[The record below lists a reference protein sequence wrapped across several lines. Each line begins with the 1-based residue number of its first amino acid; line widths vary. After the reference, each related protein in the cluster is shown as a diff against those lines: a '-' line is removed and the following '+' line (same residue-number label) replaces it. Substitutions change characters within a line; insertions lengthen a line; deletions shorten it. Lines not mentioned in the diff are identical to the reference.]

1 MISEPYILE
10 WRRQFP
16 WTTMRFVEQ
25 DLLISRCVV
34 AIYSDPFLASR
45 LAWRGGTALY
55 KLYVKPQPRYSED
68 IDLVLINPEP
78 MGPILDRLRDVLAFI
93 PDQQAKG
100 KRYNHVMKLRYDSE
114 IETMPCRIK
123 VEINCNE
130 HFTEL
135 GFDKVPFAVESSWFS
150 GSCEVTAYRFE
161 EMLGTKFN
169 AVYGRKKTRDLFDM
183 DYVLKHSKPNIDEV
197 LRCWRRYKAEL
208 GEELPSWREYVLNV
222 ESKLADVEYCR
233 GMTALLRPDIAFDP
247 IEAWANIKANV
258 VDRLMTDRDRTEQR
272 KNLIYQV
279 VRNVPDY
286 GTVCAKGEN
295 EHENQ
300 SR

>member
-1 MISEPYILE
+1 MIPEPYILE

-16 WTTMRFVEQ
+16 WVAMQFVEQ

-34 AIYSDPFLASR
+34 AIYSDPFLAPR

-78 MGPILDRLRDVLAFI
+78 MGPILDRLREVLSFV
-93 PDQQAKG
+93 PDKQAKG
-100 KRYNHVMKLRYDSE
+100 KRYNHVMKLRFVSE
-114 IETMPCRIK
+114 VEAMPCRIK

-135 GFDKVPFAVESSWFS
+135 GFAKVPFVVESSWFS
-150 GSCEVTAYRFE
+150 GTCEVTAYRFE

-183 DYVLKHSKPNIDEV
+183 DYVLKHSEPDVEQV
-197 LRCWRRYKAEL
+197 LRCWRRYKSEY
-208 GEELPSWREYVLNV
+208 GEDLPSWKEYVANV
-222 ESKLADVEYCR
+222 AEKLSDTEYR
-233 GMTALLRPDIAFDP
+233 LGMTALLRPGVVFDP
-247 IEAWANIKANV
+247 IEAWANMKSRI
-258 VDRLMTDRDRTEQR
+258 VDRLMTDRDRAE
-272 KNLIYQV
+272 
-279 VRNVPDY
+279 
-286 GTVCAKGEN
+286 CMGEALRG
-295 EHENQ
+295 Q
-300 SR
+300 AV

>member
-1 MISEPYILE
+1 MY
-10 WRRQFP
+10 
-16 WTTMRFVEQ
+16 
-25 DLLISRCVV
+25 
-34 AIYSDPFLASR
+34 
-45 LAWRGGTALY
+45 
-55 KLYVKPQPRYSED
+55 
-68 IDLVLINPEP
+68 
-78 MGPILDRLRDVLAFI
+78 
-93 PDQQAKG
+93 
-100 KRYNHVMKLRYDSE
+100 
-114 IETMPCRIK
+114 CRIK

-258 VDRLMTDRDRTEQR
+258 VDRLMTDRDRTEQS
-272 KNLIYQV
+272 KK
-279 VRNVPDY
+279 PDIS
-286 GTVCAKGEN
+286 
-295 EHENQ
+295 
-300 SR
+300 SRP

>member
-10 WRRQFP
+10 WRQQFP
-16 WTTMRFVEQ
+16 WTAMQYVEQ
-25 DLLISRCVV
+25 DLLISRCIV

-78 MGPILDRLRDVLAFI
+78 MGPILDRLREVLSFV

-100 KRYNHVMKLRYDSE
+100 KRYNHVMKLRYLSE
-114 IETMPCRIK
+114 IESIPCRIK

-135 GFDKVPFAVESSWFS
+135 GFHKVPFAVESSWFS
-150 GSCEVTAYRFE
+150 GSCDVTAYQFD

-183 DYVLKHSKPNIDEV
+183 DYVFKHAQPDVEKV

-208 GEELPSWREYVLNV
+208 GEELPSWKEYVSNV
-222 ESKLADVEYCR
+222 EAKLADPSYR
-233 GMTALLRPDIAFDP
+233 IGMTALLRPDVEFDP
-247 IEAWANIKANV
+247 VMAWANIKPKI
-258 VDRLMTDRDRTEQR
+258 VDRLMTDRDRAELDKKPNR
-272 KNLIYQV
+272 
-279 VRNVPDY
+279 
-286 GTVCAKGEN
+286 
-295 EHENQ
+295 
-300 SR
+300 

>member
-10 WRRQFP
+10 WRQQFP
-16 WTTMRFVEQ
+16 WTAMQYVEQ
-25 DLLISRCVV
+25 DLLISRCIV

-78 MGPILDRLRDVLAFI
+78 MGPILDRLREVLSFV

-100 KRYNHVMKLRYDSE
+100 KRYNHVMKLRYLSE
-114 IETMPCRIK
+114 IESIPCRIK

-135 GFDKVPFAVESSWFS
+135 GFHKVPFAVESSWFS
-150 GSCEVTAYRFE
+150 GSCDVTAYQFD

-183 DYVLKHSKPNIDEV
+183 DYVFKHAQPDVEKV

-208 GEELPSWREYVLNV
+208 GEELPSWKEYVSNV
-222 ESKLADVEYCR
+222 EAKLADPSYR
-233 GMTALLRPDIAFDP
+233 IGMTALLRPDVEFDP
-247 IEAWANIKANV
+247 VMAWANIKPKI
-258 VDRLMTDRDRTEQR
+258 VDRLMTDRDRAELD
-272 KNLIYQV
+272 KK
-279 VRNVPDY
+279 P
-286 GTVCAKGEN
+286 
-295 EHENQ
+295 

>member
-1 MISEPYILE
+1 MIDRKYLLE
-10 WRRQFP
+10 WAHLFP
-16 WTTMRFVEQ
+16 WSHDEFVEQ
-25 DLLISRCVV
+25 DLLISRAVV

-68 IDLVLINPEP
+68 IDLVLINSEP
-78 MGPILDRLRDVLAFI
+78 MGPILDRLREVLSFV
-93 PDQQAKG
+93 PDRQAKG
-100 KRYNHVMKLRYDSE
+100 KRYSHVMKLRYLSE
-114 IETMPCRIK
+114 NETPIAMRIK

-135 GFDKVPFAVESSWFS
+135 GFHKVPFSVESSWFS

-183 DYVLKHSKPNIDEV
+183 DYVFKHAEPDVEKV

-208 GEELPSWREYVLNV
+208 GEELPSWKEYVTNV
-222 ESKLADVEYCR
+222 EAKLADPSYR
-233 GMTALLRPDIAFDP
+233 IGMTALLRPDVEFDP
-247 IEAWANIKANV
+247 VLAWANVKPKI
-258 VDRLMTDRDRTEQR
+258 VDRLMTDRDRAEQ
-272 KNLIYQV
+272 
-279 VRNVPDY
+279 
-286 GTVCAKGEN
+286 AKLPGSFSKRIVE
-295 EHENQ
+295 
-300 SR
+300 

>member
-1 MISEPYILE
+1 MIAEPYILE
-10 WRRQFP
+10 WRQQFP
-16 WTTMRFVEQ
+16 WTAMQHVEQ
-25 DLLISRCVV
+25 DLLISRSIV

-78 MGPILDRLRDVLAFI
+78 MGPILDRLREVLSFV

-100 KRYNHVMKLRYDSE
+100 KRYNHVMKLRYLSE
-114 IETMPCRIK
+114 IESIPCRIK

-135 GFDKVPFAVESSWFS
+135 GFHKVPFAVESSWFS
-150 GSCEVTAYRFE
+150 GSCDVTAYQFD

-183 DYVLKHSKPNIDEV
+183 DYVFKHAQPDVEKV

-208 GEELPSWREYVLNV
+208 GEDLPSWKEYVSNV
-222 ESKLADVEYCR
+222 EDKLADPSYR
-233 GMTALLRPDIAFDP
+233 IGMTALLRPDVEFDP
-247 IEAWANIKANV
+247 VTAWANIKPKI
-258 VDRLMTDRDRTEQR
+258 VDRLMTDRDRAELDKKPNR
-272 KNLIYQV
+272 
-279 VRNVPDY
+279 
-286 GTVCAKGEN
+286 
-295 EHENQ
+295 
-300 SR
+300 

>member
-1 MISEPYILE
+1 MIPEPYILD

-16 WTTMRFVEQ
+16 WTALQFVEQ
-25 DLLISRCVV
+25 DLLISRAVV

-78 MGPILDRLRDVLAFI
+78 MGPILDRLRNVLSFI

-100 KRYNHVMKLRYDSE
+100 KRYNHVMKLRYLSE
-114 IETMPCRIK
+114 IETIPCRIK

-135 GFDKVPFAVESSWFS
+135 GFDKVPFSVESSWFS
-150 GSCEVTAYRFE
+150 GACEVTAYRFE

-183 DYVLKHSKPNIDEV
+183 DYVLKHSEPDIETV

-208 GEELPSWREYVLNV
+208 GEGLPSWKEYIANV
-222 ESKLADVEYCR
+222 ETKLASPEYR
-233 GMTALLRPDIAFDP
+233 IGMTALLRPDVFFDP
-247 IEAWANIKANV
+247 NEAWANVKRNV
-258 VDRLMTDRDRTEQR
+258 VDRLMTDRDRQE
-272 KNLIYQV
+272 IGA
-279 VRNVPDY
+279 VR
-286 GTVCAKGEN
+286 
-295 EHENQ
+295 H
-300 SR
+300 

>member
-1 MISEPYILE
+1 MIAEPYILE
-10 WRRQFP
+10 WRQQFP
-16 WTTMRFVEQ
+16 WTAMQHVEQ
-25 DLLISRCVV
+25 DLLISRCIV

-78 MGPILDRLRDVLAFI
+78 MGPILDRLREVLSFV

-100 KRYNHVMKLRYDSE
+100 KRYNHVMKLRYLSE
-114 IETMPCRIK
+114 IESIPCRIK

-135 GFDKVPFAVESSWFS
+135 GFHKVPFAVESSWFS
-150 GSCEVTAYRFE
+150 GSCDVTAYQFD

-183 DYVLKHSKPNIDEV
+183 DYVFKHAQPDVEKV

-208 GEELPSWREYVLNV
+208 GEELPSWKEYVSNV
-222 ESKLADVEYCR
+222 EAKLADPSYR
-233 GMTALLRPDIAFDP
+233 IGMTALLRPDVEFDP
-247 IEAWANIKANV
+247 VMAWANIKPKI
-258 VDRLMTDRDRTEQR
+258 VDRLMTDRDRAELDKKPNR
-272 KNLIYQV
+272 
-279 VRNVPDY
+279 
-286 GTVCAKGEN
+286 
-295 EHENQ
+295 
-300 SR
+300 